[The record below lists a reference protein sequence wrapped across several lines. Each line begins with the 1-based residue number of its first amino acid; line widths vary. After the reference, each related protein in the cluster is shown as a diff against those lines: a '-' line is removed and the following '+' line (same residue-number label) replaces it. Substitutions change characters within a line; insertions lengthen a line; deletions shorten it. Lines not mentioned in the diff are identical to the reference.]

1 MTENELEALEGR
13 AVVAYVVVL
22 CIVLAA
28 LLVAVVV
35 FQS

>member
-1 MTENELEALEGR
+1 MTENELVAQEGR
-13 AVVAYVVVL
+13 AVAYVVVV
-22 CIVLAA
+22 CIGLAA